1 MKVRIGIDVGGT
13 FTDAALVNSETY
25 ELMAFTKIPTTHNHP
40 QGVAAGIVQVLTKIM
55 EENNISPDEVEFISH
70 GTTQAT
76 NALLEGDVSKVGV
89 IGLGKGAEGMKVKV
103 DTNLGD
109 IELAKD
115 KFLRTESIFL
125 DTSHI
130 NENQIHNAI
139 NTHKDSGCEVIVA
152 ASAFSVDDPS
162 QEISVLK
169 CAQEDNIGATA
180 THEISKLY
188 GLRIRTRTAAVNA
201 SILPRMIQTAN
212 MTQKSVK
219 EVGINTPLMIMRC
232 DGGVMDVNE
241 VKKRPILTMLSGPA
255 AGVAG
260 ALMYEKVSNGIFLEV
275 GGTSTDISAIKNGK
289 VMVEYA
295 QIGDNKTYLTSLDV
309 RTVGIAGGSMV
320 RIDSKGI
327 KDAGP
332 RSAHIARLPYVV
344 FTPPEKIIDPKVVT
358 FSPCDGDPD
367 DYLAIECADGARY
380 AITVSCAANLLG
392 YVKEEDYSHGYSES
406 VRIALQ
412 AMGDMCGK
420 SPETLAKEI
429 MDAAA
434 AKNAP
439 VVRQLM
445 KDYDL
450 SPDQV
455 VLVGGGGGCSAIV
468 PQLAESMQLR
478 TRNCKNASV
487 ISTIGVA
494 LAMVRDSVE
503 RTVLNPTEEDVLT
516 IRQEAF
522 DAAIRQGA
530 NPDTIEIQ
538 VEVDPTTNT
547 LRATAVGTTEL
558 RTKDMTK
565 ALPTTEEICRIAA
578 EAVGVNDSK
587 IQVVLQNGNFYCIH
601 TEKSTKK
608 LFGLLKQKNPISIVA
623 DKEGVIR
630 IQQNGGHFY
639 RFSGSNIMDSMRT
652 AVEQH
657 TIFGDANMVAPD
669 VYLFIGGRICD
680 YSGVIEIDQIMTLAH
695 ADLQGVNPDA
705 EIFALIIRKK
715 D

>member
-13 FTDAALVNSETY
+13 FTDAALINSETY
-25 ELMAFTKIPTTHNHP
+25 ELMAFTKLPTTHNHP

-55 EENNISPDEVEFISH
+55 EENNIFPEEVEFISH

-76 NALLEGDVSKVGV
+76 NALLEGDVSKVGI

-109 IELAKD
+109 IELARD
-115 KFLRTESIFL
+115 KFLRTESLFL
-125 DTSHI
+125 DTAHI
-130 NENQIHNAI
+130 TGEQIEKAI
-139 NTHKDSGCEVIVA
+139 QTHKESGCEVIVA

-162 QEISVLK
+162 QELSVLG
-169 CAQEDNIGATA
+169 CAQKENIGATA

-212 MTQKSVK
+212 MTQESVK
-219 EVGINTPLMIMRC
+219 EVGIKTPLMIMRC

-320 RIDSKGI
+320 RIDKNGI

-344 FTPPEKIIDPKVVT
+344 FTPPELIVEPKVVT
-358 FSPCDGDPD
+358 FSPCEGDPE
-367 DYLAIECADGARY
+367 DYLAIECADGSRY

-392 YVKEEDYSHGYSES
+392 YVKEEDYSRGYAES

-412 AMGDMCGK
+412 ALGDMCGK
-420 SPETLAKEI
+420 TPEALAKEI

-445 KDYDL
+445 KDYEL
-450 SPDQV
+450 SADQV

-468 PQLAESMQLR
+468 PHLAESMKLR

-503 RTVLNPTEEDVLT
+503 RTVLNPTEEDILM

-530 NPDTIEIQ
+530 NPDTIEVQ

-565 ALPTTEEICRIAA
+565 ALPTPDEIRQIAA
-578 EAVGVNDSK
+578 EAVGVDAGS
-587 IQVVLQNGNFYCIH
+587 IQIVQNNEHFYCIRA
-601 TEKSTKK
+601 EKITKI
-608 LFGLLKQKNPISIVA
+608 LFGLMKQKTPVSLVA

-630 IQQNGGHFY
+630 LQHNFGNFY
-639 RFSGSNIMDSMRT
+639 KFTGTGIMDTLRT

-695 ADLQGVNPDA
+695 ADLQGVNQDA

>member
-13 FTDAALVNSETY
+13 FTDAALINSETY
-25 ELMAFTKIPTTHNHP
+25 ELMAFTKLPTTHNHP

-55 EENNISPDEVEFISH
+55 EENNIFPEEVEFISH

-76 NALLEGDVSKVGV
+76 NALLEGDVSKVGI

-109 IELAKD
+109 IELARD
-115 KFLRTESIFL
+115 KFLRTESLFL
-125 DTSHI
+125 DTAHI
-130 NENQIHNAI
+130 TGEQIEKAI
-139 NTHKDSGCEVIVA
+139 QTHKESGCEVIVA

-162 QEISVLK
+162 QELSVLG
-169 CAQEDNIGATA
+169 CAQKENIGATA

-212 MTQKSVK
+212 MTQESVK
-219 EVGINTPLMIMRC
+219 EVGIKTPLMIMRC

-320 RIDSKGI
+320 RIDKNGI

-344 FTPPEKIIDPKVVT
+344 FTPPERIVEPKVVT
-358 FSPCDGDPD
+358 FSPCEGDPE
-367 DYLAIECADGARY
+367 DYLAIECADGSRY

-392 YVKEEDYSHGYSES
+392 YVKEEDYSRGYAES

-412 AMGDMCGK
+412 ALGDMCGK
-420 SPETLAKEI
+420 TPEALAKEI

-445 KDYDL
+445 KDYAL
-450 SPDQV
+450 SADQV

-468 PQLAESMQLR
+468 PHLAESMKLR

-503 RTVLNPTEEDVLT
+503 RTVLNPTEEDILM

-530 NPDTIEIQ
+530 NPDTIEVQ

-565 ALPTTEEICRIAA
+565 ALPTPDEIRQIAA
-578 EAVGVNDSK
+578 EAVGVDAGS
-587 IQVVLQNGNFYCIH
+587 IQIVQNNEHFYCIRA
-601 TEKSTKK
+601 EKITKI
-608 LFGLLKQKNPISIVA
+608 LFGLMKQKTPVSLVA

-630 IQQNGGHFY
+630 LQHNFGNFY
-639 RFSGSNIMDSMRT
+639 KFTGTGIMDTLRT

-695 ADLQGVNPDA
+695 ADLQGVNQDA